1 MAEILNL
8 QADDDEP
15 LPTPGDEK
23 VSMVSYLQCHHSG
36 VSYVLCQMLGRRR

>member
-15 LPTPGDEK
+15 LRHRLHLDQTEIDDNRA
-23 VSMVSYLQCHHSG
+23 L
-36 VSYVLCQMLGRRR
+36 